1 MDQYASAHG
10 WTLAGIVRA
19 QGDCGFDSIVVL
31 QDPEN
36 RANLPEE
43 TLASLSRVVRNW
55 VGDFLA
61 QNEHTPIPGIAY
73 TFGTY
78 PRDLRESYAAFV
90 TRMRQP
96 GRGHEMELPVLA
108 AVSILMQRP
117 IFAVSSSTAE
127 QAQTMWFYPDDSL
140 SQEAPL
146 LLGLRATT
154 PGAHWMPYVR
164 APAAAEAP
172 LPEASATHLD
182 SSRSTTVSPACPPLA
197 FPPAASAP
205 TQSGSHVPAGVH
217 FQTTHDGVSHVCCA
231 PNSCSQAK
239 CSRCQKQVGLC
250 CLHAQA
256 DTVFNVVTLSPSA
269 YAQCLQCRVGRAST
283 SAAVL
288 LSGSDFDAWDDQ
300 YHLSGRDPT
309 V

>member
-1 MDQYASAHG
+1 M
-10 WTLAGIVRA
+10 RA

-61 QNEHTPIPGIAY
+61 QNEHTPIPGIAF

-78 PRDLRESYAAFV
+78 PRDPLESYAAFV
-90 TRMRQP
+90 ARMRQP

-127 QAQTMWFYPDDSL
+127 QAQTIWFYPDDSL

-146 LLGLRATT
+146 LMGLRATT

-164 APAAAEAP
+164 AAAAAEAP
-172 LPEASATHLD
+172 LPEASATHLGP
-182 SSRSTTVSPACPPLA
+182 SHSRTVSPACPPLA
-197 FPPAASAP
+197 FPPTAASAP
-205 TQSGSHVPAGVH
+205 TQPGSHVLAGVH
-217 FQTTHDGVSHVCCA
+217 FQTTHDGVSHICCA
-231 PNSCSQAK
+231 PNSCHQAK
-239 CSRCQKQVGLC
+239 CSKCQKKVGLC

-256 DTVFNVVTLSPSA
+256 DTVFKVVTLSSSA
-269 YAQCLQCRVGRAST
+269 YAQCLQCRVGRAVDAGT
-283 SAAVL
+283 TL
-288 LSGSDFDAWDDQ
+288 LCGSDFDEWDDR
-300 YHLSGRDPT
+300 YHQTGTEPI